1 MTILVLLSALLL
13 IIIQSIL
20 GAGILIFGVPILT
33 IYGFEYLDIVGLL
46 LPSSMTISTLQLFKY
61 RSVKTDE
68 FKRLPAAILGIII
81 GLIILTKLDVTSIVP
96 PIIGSLILVAALFR
110 TSTLTK
116 RKTEHFFSLNRSL
129 FHFFNAILHGF
140 TNLGGVLLT
149 VYSSSAHKAKV
160 QSVSCTALFYLVYA
174 VSQMT
179 ILMMVGQKEIFKAGL
194 VYVPA
199 TALIYITLGR
209 RSFVSISQERFD
221 TIVSLFFLCA
231 GCVILFRNYI
241 L

>member
-1 MTILVLLSALLL
+1 MTILVLLSVLLL

-46 LPSSMTISTLQLFKY
+46 LPSSITISTLQLFKY

-68 FKRLPAAILGIII
+68 FKRLPVAILGVTI

-96 PIIGSLILVAALFR
+96 PIIGSLMLLAALLR
-110 TSTLTK
+110 TSASTK
-116 RKTEHFFSLNRSL
+116 RKTEHFFSQNRSL

-160 QSVSCTALFYLVYA
+160 QSVSCTALFYMVYA
-174 VSQMT
+174 VSQVTVIM
-179 ILMMVGQKEIFKAGL
+179 IVGQGEIFKAGL
-194 VYVPA
+194 FYVPV
-199 TALIYITLGR
+199 TAIIYMTLGGK
-209 RSFVSISQERFD
+209 SFVIVRQERFD
-221 TIVSLFFLCA
+221 TITTLFFLSA
-231 GCVILFRNYI
+231 GFVILFRNHI

>member
-1 MTILVLLSALLL
+1 MTILVLLSVLLL

-46 LPSSMTISTLQLFKY
+46 LPPSMTISTLQLFKY

-81 GLIILTKLDVTSIVP
+81 GLIILTELDVTSIVT
-96 PIIGSLILVAALFR
+96 PIIGSLILLAALFR
-110 TSTLTK
+110 TSALTK
-116 RKTEHFFSLNRSL
+116 RKTEHFFSRNRSL

-179 ILMMVGQKEIFKAGL
+179 ILMMVGQKEIFIAGL

-221 TIVSLFFLCA
+221 TITTLFFLCA

>member
-1 MTILVLLSALLL
+1 MTILVIFSVFLL
-13 IIIQSIL
+13 IIIQSML

-61 RSVKTDE
+61 WSVKTGE
-68 FKRLPAAILGIII
+68 FKRLPVAILGIII
-81 GLIILTKLDVTSIVP
+81 GLIILTKLDVTSVVP
-96 PIIGSLILVAALFR
+96 AIIGSLMLLAAVFR
-110 TSTLTK
+110 TNALTK
-116 RKTEHFFSLNRSL
+116 RKTEHFFLQNRSL
-129 FHFFNAILHGF
+129 FHFFNAILHGL

-149 VYSSSAHKAKV
+149 IYSSSAHKTKV

-174 VSQMT
+174 SFQIT
-179 ILMMVGQKEIFKAGL
+179 ILVMVGQKEVFIAGL

-199 TALIYITLGR
+199 AALIYITLSKG
-209 RSFVSISQERFD
+209 SFLSISQERFD
-221 TIVSLFFLCA
+221 TITTLFFLCA

>member
-1 MTILVLLSALLL
+1 MTTLILFSVFLL
-13 IIIQSIL
+13 IMIQSLL

-33 IYGFEYLDIVGLL
+33 ICRFEYLDIIGLL
-46 LPSSMTISTLQLFKY
+46 LPSSMTVSALQLLKY

-68 FKRLPAAILGIII
+68 FKRLPVAILGIII
-81 GLIILTKLDVTSIVP
+81 GLAILTKLDVASVLP
-96 PIIGSLILVAALFR
+96 PIIGSLMLLAAVFR
-110 TSTLTK
+110 TSALTK
-116 RKTEHFFSLNRSL
+116 RKTEHFFSQNRSL

-221 TIVSLFFLCA
+221 TITTLFYFCA

>member
-1 MTILVLLSALLL
+1 MTILVLFSVLLL
-13 IIIQSIL
+13 IMIQTIL

-33 IYGFEYLDIVGLL
+33 IYGFEYLDIIGLL
-46 LPSSMTISTLQLFKY
+46 LPSSMTVSTLQLFNY
-61 RSVKTDE
+61 QSVKTDE
-68 FKRLPAAILGIII
+68 FKRLPIAILGIII
-81 GLIILTKLDVTSIVP
+81 GLIILMKLDVTSVVP
-96 PIIGSLILVAALFR
+96 PIIGSLMLLAAVFR
-110 TSTLTK
+110 TSALAK
-116 RKTEHFFSLNRSL
+116 RKIEHFFSQNRSL

-179 ILMMVGQKEIFKAGL
+179 ILMIVGQTEIFKAGL

-221 TIVSLFFLCA
+221 TITTLFFLSA
-231 GCVILFRNYI
+231 GFVILFRNHI

>member
-1 MTILVLLSALLL
+1 MTTLVLFSVVLL
-13 IIIQSIL
+13 IIIQSTL
-20 GAGILIFGVPILT
+20 GAGILIFGVPILA

-46 LPSSMTISTLQLFKY
+46 LPSSVTISTLQLFKY

-68 FKRLPAAILGIII
+68 FKHLPLAILGIII
-81 GLIILTKLDVTSIVP
+81 GLIILTKLDVTGVVP
-96 PIIGSLILVAALFR
+96 PIIGSLMLLAAVFR
-110 TSTLTK
+110 TSALTK
-116 RKTEHFFSLNRSL
+116 RKTEHFFQNRSL
-129 FHFFNAILHGF
+129 FHFLNAILHGF

-179 ILMMVGQKEIFKAGL
+179 ILMMVGQKEIFEAGL

-221 TIVSLFFLCA
+221 TITTLFFLCA

>member
-1 MTILVLLSALLL
+1 MLL
-13 IIIQSIL
+13 IIIQSTL

-46 LPSSMTISTLQLFKY
+46 LPSSTTISTLQLFKY

-96 PIIGSLILVAALFR
+96 PIIGSLILLAALFR
-110 TSTLTK
+110 TSALTK
-116 RKTEHFFSLNRSL
+116 RKTEHFFLQNRSL

-149 VYSSSAHKAKV
+149 VYSSSVHKAKV

-194 VYVPA
+194 VYVPV

-221 TIVSLFFLCA
+221 TITTLFFLCA
-231 GCVILFRNYI
+231 GCVILFRNCI

>member
-1 MTILVLLSALLL
+1 MTILILFSVFLL
-13 IIIQSIL
+13 IMIQSLL

-33 IYGFEYLDIVGLL
+33 ICGFEYLDIIGLL
-46 LPSSMTISTLQLFKY
+46 LPSSMTVSILQLFKY

-68 FKRLPAAILGIII
+68 FKRLPVAILGIII
-81 GLIILTKLDVTSIVP
+81 GLIILTKLDAASVLP
-96 PIIGSLILVAALFR
+96 PIIGSLMLLAAVFR
-110 TSTLTK
+110 ASALTK
-116 RKTEHFFSLNRSL
+116 RKIEHFFSQNRSL

-179 ILMMVGQKEIFKAGL
+179 ILIMVGQKEIFKAGL

-209 RSFVSISQERFD
+209 RSFVSISEERFG
-221 TIVSLFFLCA
+221 TITTLFYLCA

>member
-1 MTILVLLSALLL
+1 MLL
-13 IIIQSIL
+13 IIIQSTL

-33 IYGFEYLDIVGLL
+33 ICRFEYLDIIGLL
-46 LPSSMTISTLQLFKY
+46 LPSSMTVSALQLLKY

-68 FKRLPAAILGIII
+68 FKRLPVAILGIII
-81 GLIILTKLDVTSIVP
+81 GLAILTKLDVASVVP
-96 PIIGSLILVAALFR
+96 PIIGSLMLLAAVFR
-110 TSTLTK
+110 TSALTK
-116 RKTEHFFSLNRSL
+116 RKTEHFFSQNRSL

-209 RSFVSISQERFD
+209 RSFVSMSQERFD
-221 TIVSLFFLCA
+221 TVTTIFFLCA
-231 GCVILFRNYI
+231 GCLILFRNYI

>member
-1 MTILVLLSALLL
+1 MTILVLFLVVLL
-13 IIIQSIL
+13 IIIQSTL

-46 LPSSMTISTLQLFKY
+46 LPPSMTISTLQLFKY

-81 GLIILTKLDVTSIVP
+81 GLIILTKLDVTGIVP
-96 PIIGSLILVAALFR
+96 PIIGSLMLLAALLR
-110 TSTLTK
+110 TSASTK
-116 RKTEHFFSLNRSL
+116 RKTEHFFSQNRSS

-221 TIVSLFFLCA
+221 TITTLFFLCA
-231 GCVILFRNYI
+231 GCVILFRNFI

>member
-1 MTILVLLSALLL
+1 MTTLVLLSVLLL

-46 LPSSMTISTLQLFKY
+46 LPSSMTVSTLQLFKY

-96 PIIGSLILVAALFR
+96 PIIGSLILLAALFR
-110 TSTLTK
+110 ISALTK
-116 RKTEHFFSLNRSL
+116 RKTEHFFSQNRSS

-179 ILMMVGQKEIFKAGL
+179 ILMMVGQKEIFIAGL
-194 VYVPA
+194 VYVPV

-209 RSFVSISQERFD
+209 RPFVNISKERFD
-221 TIVSLFFLCA
+221 TITTLFFLCA

>member
-1 MTILVLLSALLL
+1 MLL
-13 IIIQSIL
+13 IIIQSTL

-33 IYGFEYLDIVGLL
+33 ICGFEYFDIVGLL
-46 LPSSMTISTLQLFKY
+46 LPSSITISTFQLFKY
-61 RSVKTDE
+61 RSVKTGE

-81 GLIILTKLDVTSIVP
+81 GLIILTKLDVTRVIP
-96 PIIGSLILVAALFR
+96 PIIGGLMLLAAAFR

-116 RKTEHFFSLNRSL
+116 RKIEHFFSQKRSL

-149 VYSSSAHKAKV
+149 VYSSSAHKVKV

-221 TIVSLFFLCA
+221 TITTLFFLCA
-231 GCVILFRNYI
+231 GCVILFHHFI

>member
-1 MTILVLLSALLL
+1 MTILVLFSVLCL

-20 GAGILIFGVPILT
+20 GVGILIFGVPILI

-68 FKRLPAAILGIII
+68 FKRLPVAILGIII

-116 RKTEHFFSLNRSL
+116 RKIKHFFSLNRSL

-174 VSQMT
+174 VSQM
-179 ILMMVGQKEIFKAGL
+179 IIFMIVGQKEIFKAGL
-194 VYVPA
+194 IYVPA
-199 TALIYITLGR
+199 TALIYITVGR

-221 TIVSLFFLCA
+221 TITTLFFLCA
-231 GCVILFRNYI
+231 GCAILFRDFI

>member
-1 MTILVLLSALLL
+1 MTILVLLSVLLL
-13 IIIQSIL
+13 IMIQSIL

-61 RSVKTDE
+61 RSIKTDE

-96 PIIGSLILVAALFR
+96 PIIGSLILLAAAFR
-110 TSTLTK
+110 TSALTK
-116 RKTEHFFSLNRSL
+116 RKIEHFFSQKRSL

-149 VYSSSAHKAKV
+149 VYSSSVHKAKV

-179 ILMMVGQKEIFKAGL
+179 ILMMVGQKEIFIAGL

-221 TIVSLFFLCA
+221 TITTLFFLCA
-231 GCVILFRNYI
+231 GCVILFRNFI